1 MGRRELALF
10 CTIGSI
16 ILFSSIFQSRTDL
29 GVMFLP
35 GDIVGLHIAH
45 QLNLLELVH
54 RPEKGALDSTFIR
67 QQTFEDP

>member
-1 MGRRELALF
+1 MF

-29 GVMFLP
+29 GVMFLLS
-35 GDIVGLHIAH
+35 DIVGLYIAH

-54 RPEKGALDSTFIR
+54 RPEKGALDPTFIR
-67 QQTFEDP
+67 QKTFEDP